1 MKKQFSTA
9 ADPEVFERFKSACS
23 EYGIAM
29 NTIIEGLMKDFVNN
43 DYEVKITKSG
53 VELKRL

>member
-1 MKKQFSTA
+1 MKKQYSTA
-9 ADPEVFERFKSACS
+9 ADPEVFEQFKATCG

-29 NTIIEGLMKDFVNN
+29 NTVIEGLMKDFVRNE
-43 DYEVKITKSG
+43 YSITITKSG

>member
-9 ADPEVFERFKSACS
+9 ADNEVFEQFKAACS
-23 EYGIAM
+23 DYGIAM
-29 NTIIEGLMKDFVNN
+29 NTIIEGLMKDFVKH